1 MLIRVVAAT
10 VAGGIVFMVLG
21 FLIYGLALAGSEK
34 TWLVQYPGLM
44 KEPPNFI
51 ALTLSNLAWAF
62 LLAVIYERWARIRTF
77 KDGAIAGAVIMVIAA
92 AAIDLQF
99 KALMVLIIGFTP
111 IIVDLIA
118 LGIMGAATGGVVGMV
133 LGMMN
138 KDTTAAGL
146 E

>member
-10 VAGGIVFMVLG
+10 IAGGIVFMVLG
-21 FLIYGLALAGSEK
+21 FLIYGMALAETMKSW
-34 TWLVQYPGLM
+34 TVQYPGMM
-44 KEPPNFI
+44 KDPPNFI

-62 LLAVIYERWARIRTF
+62 LLAVIYERWASIRTF
-77 KDGAIAGAVIMVIAA
+77 QAGAIAGGVIMFIAA

-99 KALMVLIIGFTP
+99 KAFMVLIIGYAP
-111 IIVDLIA
+111 VIVDVLVV
-118 LGIMGAATGGVVGMV
+118 GIMGAITGGVVGMV

-138 KDTTAAGL
+138 KNTSAASL